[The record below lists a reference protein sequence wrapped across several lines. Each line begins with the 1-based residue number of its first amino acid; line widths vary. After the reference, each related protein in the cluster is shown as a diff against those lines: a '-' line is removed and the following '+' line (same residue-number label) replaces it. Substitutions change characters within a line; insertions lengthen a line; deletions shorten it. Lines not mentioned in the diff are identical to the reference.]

1 MLLLCTMEPGLQETC
16 CGLCLRDDHVI
27 VDHLTVGDLGDF
39 SALLLAGGVAVGVAV
54 LRFWRDKLD

>member
-1 MLLLCTMEPGLQETC
+1 MEPGLRETC
-16 CGLCLRDDHVI
+16 GSLCLRDDHVI

-54 LRFWRDKLD
+54 LRFWRGKLD